1 MKIRASRLSNIYFI
15 CSVFI
20 LCFAESLNMR
30 ALEGVDARI
39 NIKLIYVFTL
49 LVWGL
54 SIFKIALP
62 SYKLYKPAYPIFI
75 YSLFFIWSLIP
86 TLFTKNLSFTE
97 IAVNITLVIMPMFV
111 LWTTYNSA
119 IQSCYRKSEKSA
131 FLFMFIILVGQYV
144 FIFKEITFLSIVHI
158 GSSFFLLYL
167 LPLILT
173 FNSRL
178 IKITAT
184 TIVILTLFISMKR
197 SGVLALGISL
207 FFFIFI
213 RQYVLHKFNPKS
225 FIGSLIT
232 VFVVGMLFVYLGS
245 NDSNKENVFERFEN
259 IEKDKGSGRLEVWEI
274 TSSMIV
280 DQDIIKLFVGNG
292 YNTVLRDSRLQLSA
306 HNDFLEVAYDYG
318 LIGLFLYVCAF
329 ISLGLYIVKMILTRS
344 KYAPSAAML
353 FIIYSAQSLIS
364 HIIIYYWANIIMLS
378 FGYIIALYQV
388 NSHISPITEQNNTLQ
403 QRI

>member
-119 IQSCYRKSEKSA
+119 I
-131 FLFMFIILVGQYV
+131 ITIT
-144 FIFKEITFLSIVHI
+144 IFNYSYYCITFK
-158 GSSFFLLYL
+158 
-167 LPLILT
+167 T
-173 FNSRL
+173 
-178 IKITAT
+178 
-184 TIVILTLFISMKR
+184 
-197 SGVLALGISL
+197 
-207 FFFIFI
+207 
-213 RQYVLHKFNPKS
+213 
-225 FIGSLIT
+225 
-232 VFVVGMLFVYLGS
+232 
-245 NDSNKENVFERFEN
+245 
-259 IEKDKGSGRLEVWEI
+259 
-274 TSSMIV
+274 
-280 DQDIIKLFVGNG
+280 
-292 YNTVLRDSRLQLSA
+292 
-306 HNDFLEVAYDYG
+306 
-318 LIGLFLYVCAF
+318 FLY
-329 ISLGLYIVKMILTRS
+329 
-344 KYAPSAAML
+344 
-353 FIIYSAQSLIS
+353 
-364 HIIIYYWANIIMLS
+364 N
-378 FGYIIALYQV
+378 
-388 NSHISPITEQNNTLQ
+388 
-403 QRI
+403 

>member
-15 CSVFI
+15 CSVFV
-20 LCFAESLNMR
+20 LCLAESLNMR
-30 ALEGVDARI
+30 ALEGVDAPI

-49 LVWGL
+49 LVWFL
-54 SIFKIALP
+54 SVLKLALP
-62 SYKLYKPAYPIFI
+62 VYKLYKPAYPIIIF
-75 YSLFFIWSLIP
+75 SLFFIWSLIP
-86 TLFTKNLSFTE
+86 TLFTKNLSITE
-97 IAVNITLVIMPMFV
+97 ITVNITMVITPMIV
-111 LWTTYNSA
+111 LWATHNST
-119 IQSCYRKSEKSA
+119 IQSCYRKSEKTA
-131 FLFMFIILVGQYV
+131 FLFMFILLFMQYV
-144 FIFKEITFLSIVHI
+144 SIFKEITFLSLVHI

-173 FNSRL
+173 FNSKL
-178 IKITAT
+178 IKIATT

-213 RQYVLHKFNPKS
+213 RQYVLHKFNFKS

-232 VFVVGMLFVYLGS
+232 VFIVGMLFVYLGS
-245 NDSNKENVFERFEN
+245 NDSNKENIFERFEN

-274 TSSMIV
+274 TTSMIT
-280 DQDIIKLFVGNG
+280 DQDMLKLIVGNG

-318 LIGLFLYVCAF
+318 LIGLLLYVCAF

-344 KYAPSAAML
+344 EYAPSAAML

-364 HIIIYYWANIIMLS
+364 HIIIYYWANLIMLS
-378 FGYIIALYQV
+378 LGYIMALYRV
-388 NSHISPITEQNNTLQ
+388 NSRTPTILKQ
-403 QRI
+403 

>member
-1 MKIRASRLSNIYFI
+1 
-15 CSVFI
+15 
-20 LCFAESLNMR
+20 
-30 ALEGVDARI
+30 
-39 NIKLIYVFTL
+39 
-49 LVWGL
+49 
-54 SIFKIALP
+54 
-62 SYKLYKPAYPIFI
+62 
-75 YSLFFIWSLIP
+75 
-86 TLFTKNLSFTE
+86 
-97 IAVNITLVIMPMFV
+97 
-111 LWTTYNSA
+111 
-119 IQSCYRKSEKSA
+119 
-131 FLFMFIILVGQYV
+131 
-144 FIFKEITFLSIVHI
+144 
-158 GSSFFLLYL
+158 
-167 LPLILT
+167 
-173 FNSRL
+173 
-178 IKITAT
+178 
-184 TIVILTLFISMKR
+184 
-197 SGVLALGISL
+197 
-207 FFFIFI
+207 
-213 RQYVLHKFNPKS
+213 
-225 FIGSLIT
+225 
-232 VFVVGMLFVYLGS
+232 MLFVYLGS